1 MKNSQQHIF
10 RQVLLVIM
18 FVSNPFFIL
27 WGSADEKNL
36 GLRTVCID
44 AGHGGKDPGC
54 ISKDGSKTKEKNI
67 TLSIAGYLAKSIR
80 GAYPEIKVVMT
91 RSDDRFIELGE
102 RAGIANRNGAD
113 LFISIHVNSVDS
125 RGNRGWASVK
135 GFSIHTLGQSRTGKD
150 LFSFNMEVCK
160 RENSVILLEDD
171 YTTKYQGF
179 NPSEPESYIFFNLMQ
194 NANLGH
200 SLDFAEEIDKQ
211 MKKGPIKNSRG
222 LSQDPFYVLWKTTMP
237 AVLIEVGFIT
247 NTSDLAVM
255 KTEEGRKAI
264 ANRIFQAFT
273 LFKKKYDAS
282 LNVNSNE
289 ILPSDEK
296 VMDVDGKDSLPA
308 QSNNSTIVASNV
320 EGIKY
325 GTQIFATGKKLP
337 ANDKVFKGYTPII
350 IKGTKIYKYI
360 IGVSDNI
367 DEAKRQNKTIKK
379 IFPESFLVVI
389 ENGETSMLK

>member
-80 GAYPEIKVVMT
+80 GVYPEIKVVMT

-264 ANRIFQAFT
+264 ANRIFQAFI

-296 VMDVDGKDSLPA
+296 VMDVDGKDSLSA
-308 QSNNSTIVASNV
+308 QSNNNTIVVSNV

>member
-1 MKNSQQHIF
+1 
-10 RQVLLVIM
+10 M

-27 WGSADEKNL
+27 WGSADEKTL

-296 VMDVDGKDSLPA
+296 VMDVDGKDNLPA
-308 QSNNSTIVASNV
+308 QYNNSTIVASNV

>member
-18 FVSNPFFIL
+18 FVLNPFFIL

-296 VMDVDGKDSLPA
+296 VMDVQRKDNLPA
-308 QSNNSTIVASNV
+308 QSNNSTIVVSNV

>member
-1 MKNSQQHIF
+1 
-10 RQVLLVIM
+10 M

-27 WGSADEKNL
+27 WGSSDEKNL

-296 VMDVDGKDSLPA
+296 VMNVDGKDSLPA

-360 IGVSDNI
+360 IGVYDNI

>member
-18 FVSNPFFIL
+18 FVLNPFFIL

-296 VMDVDGKDSLPA
+296 VMDVDGKDNLPA

-337 ANDKVFKGYTPII
+337 ANDKVFKGYTSII